1 MEATTTMPERTSLTP
16 TVRKYLESSLKEAV
30 SRRDILSA
38 EIAEL
43 QQALASG
50 IGGGRQSGLVAE
62 SVNRAQ
68 PNAKVKGRKNIALIL
83 AHFEKHPGAKIGMS
97 DIAKATGLSRSS
109 THGALSRNP
118 HIFIQD
124 PSDLKWSLN
133 A

>member
-1 MEATTTMPERTSLTP
+1 MSGHTTLTP
-16 TVRKYLESSLKEAV
+16 TVRKYLESSLKEAIG
-30 SRRDILSA
+30 RRDILSA

-62 SVNRAQ
+62 SVNRAK
-68 PNAKVKGRKNIALIL
+68 PNAKVKGRKNIELIL
-83 AHFEKHPGAKIGMS
+83 AHFEKHPGERFGMS
-97 DIAKATGLSRSS
+97 DIAKATSLSRSS
-109 THGALSRNP
+109 THGALTRNP

-124 PSDLKWSLN
+124 KADLKWSVN